1 MYVTLSSLLMEIS
14 AICETTL
21 PCH

>member
-1 MYVTLSSLLMEIS
+1 MEIS